1 MTIDTNGIIS
11 ALSEFAAI
19 TKQVVPDDCK
29 ENLLNTIAL
38 LSSAIETSI
47 NNPKIS
53 EIQVQESSMVLSASV
68 DLTVKSSKSTSSKVP
83 SNLSL
88 WISLASFIISFLQF
102 YMSTK
107 PDPQIDTLIHQQQV
121 IIDRLETRYNQE
133 SAFEEILS
141 EDFVEFKEDFTE
153 SQESFI
159 EFAKDFRERS
169 ERIINSLNLVGDIRN
184 DIDNTI
190 DVVDNVANNET
201 NSAGIDKKSDDQN
214 KDTDCQ

>member
-1 MTIDTNGIIS
+1 MAIDTNGIIS

-88 WISLASFIISFLQF
+88 WISIASFIISFLQF

-107 PDPQIDTLIHQQQV
+107 PDPQIDTLIRQQQV

-159 EFAKDFRERS
+159 EFAKDFRDRS
-169 ERIINSLNLVGDIRN
+169 ERIINSLKSFEDASHNG
-184 DIDNTI
+184 DNTI
-190 DVVDNVANNET
+190 DSTQNVADDTAHPERV
-201 NSAGIDKKSDDQN
+201 DEKPDDQS